1 MIDGGNSGPEAGG
14 GTELERFCAGARVAV
29 LLPLPLAG
37 AYDYLVPEGLSVAA
51 GTFVEVPLGGRRLAG
66 VVWGGG
72 AEAVDTA
79 KLKPLART
87 LPAPKLPEV
96 SRRFVEWVAAYTV
109 QPPGAVLRM
118 VMSVPEALA
127 AETPGRGVR
136 LVHPQPAVRPSAE
149 RARVLAAAG
158 DGQAR
163 SIADLAQRAGCGE
176 GVVRGLVTAGAL
188 EPVEVMASPP
198 PRPDWQRPGR
208 ALSPAQAA
216 AADTLRAHIDA
227 GFAVD
232 LLDGVPGAG
241 KTEVYFEA
249 VAAALA
255 RGRQVLVLL
264 PEIALGTQWR
274 ARFADRFGA
283 PPTEWHS
290 DLSRG
295 ERRRTWRAV
304 AEGRAQVIVGA
315 RSALFLPYP
324 ELGLIVVDEE
334 HDGSFKQE
342 DGVAYHA
349 RDMAVVR
356 ARLGEIACGLVSATP
371 SLETLVNVRAG
382 RYGEIALPERAG
394 GAAPPHVEI
403 IDLRRQAPA
412 KGAFVAPPLRA
423 ALREALAAGRQALLF
438 LNRRGYAPLTLCRVC
453 GHRLHCPS
461 CTAWL
466 VEHRLIG
473 RLQCHHC
480 GYSRPLPPACPACGA
495 KDALAPVGPGVERLA
510 EEVASFLPEAR
521 TVLATSDSLAG
532 PAAAAELVGRIER
545 REVDLII
552 GTQIIAKGYHFP
564 LLTLV
569 GVVDADLGLAGG
581 DLRAAERTFQL
592 LYQVGGRAGREA
604 AEGGQGWVLLQT
616 AWPEHPV
623 IAALAAGERARF
635 MAAEEAERRVA
646 GMPPFGRLAAL
657 IVSARDEAQA
667 DAAAQA
673 LARAAPLAA
682 GGAGNAGAA
691 AGVRILGPAPAPLAL
706 LRGRHRRRLLA
717 IAPRAFPL
725 SRFIHD
731 WVAATPLPST
741 VRLQIDIDP
750 QSFL

>member
-136 LVHPQPAVRPSAE
+136 LAASSASGASVSRAGAGARRRRRRTGALHRRSRPARRLRRGGGA
-149 RARVLAAAG
+149 RARHRGSAGAGRGDGVAATAPRLAAA
-158 DGQAR
+158 
-163 SIADLAQRAGCGE
+163 
-176 GVVRGLVTAGAL
+176 
-188 EPVEVMASPP
+188 
-198 PRPDWQRPGR
+198 GR

-315 RSALFLPYP
+315 RSALFLPIRSW
-324 ELGLIVVDEE
+324 G
-334 HDGSFKQE
+334 
-342 DGVAYHA
+342 
-349 RDMAVVR
+349 
-356 ARLGEIACGLVSATP
+356 
-371 SLETLVNVRAG
+371 
-382 RYGEIALPERAG
+382 
-394 GAAPPHVEI
+394 
-403 IDLRRQAPA
+403 
-412 KGAFVAPPLRA
+412 
-423 ALREALAAGRQALLF
+423 
-438 LNRRGYAPLTLCRVC
+438 
-453 GHRLHCPS
+453 
-461 CTAWL
+461 
-466 VEHRLIG
+466 
-473 RLQCHHC
+473 
-480 GYSRPLPPACPACGA
+480 
-495 KDALAPVGPGVERLA
+495 
-510 EEVASFLPEAR
+510 
-521 TVLATSDSLAG
+521 
-532 PAAAAELVGRIER
+532 
-545 REVDLII
+545 
-552 GTQIIAKGYHFP
+552 
-564 LLTLV
+564 
-569 GVVDADLGLAGG
+569 
-581 DLRAAERTFQL
+581 
-592 LYQVGGRAGREA
+592 
-604 AEGGQGWVLLQT
+604 
-616 AWPEHPV
+616 
-623 IAALAAGERARF
+623 
-635 MAAEEAERRVA
+635 
-646 GMPPFGRLAAL
+646 
-657 IVSARDEAQA
+657 
-667 DAAAQA
+667 
-673 LARAAPLAA
+673 
-682 GGAGNAGAA
+682 
-691 AGVRILGPAPAPLAL
+691 
-706 LRGRHRRRLLA
+706 
-717 IAPRAFPL
+717 
-725 SRFIHD
+725 
-731 WVAATPLPST
+731 
-741 VRLQIDIDP
+741 
-750 QSFL
+750 